1 MQKIY
6 GPLFGRWANIL
17 NQMNA
22 RAFWIQTC
30 QLDVEDD
37 TKLTAQC
44 IESGCGCSSN
54 MSTNVV
60 QLVSASS
67 LGVDA
72 VAT

>member
-1 MQKIY
+1 MHNIY

-17 NQMNA
+17 NQMDA
-22 RAFWIQTC
+22 RTFWIQTC

-37 TKLTAQC
+37 TKLTCQR

-54 MSTNVV
+54 MSNNVV